1 MDAVSLKKALLD
13 DERVR
18 EVYERIESIVR
29 GRRMH
34 VVEAQL
40 ARMRAR
46 LGDGDALAELETA
59 ERIFRDL
66 EVVFFTAVVQTERAE
81 HLIAAGRA
89 DEARDVLAEAR
100 EAFVRLR
107 AAPWIAR
114 VDASAQR
121 APAVA

>member
-1 MDAVSLKKALLD
+1 MQFACSL
-13 DERVR
+13 
-18 EVYERIESIVR
+18 RIVAGTSGVTSRTI
-29 GRRMH
+29 
-34 VVEAQL
+34 
-40 ARMRAR
+40 
-46 LGDGDALAELETA
+46 
-59 ERIFRDL
+59 
-66 EVVFFTAVVQTERAE
+66 VFFTAVVQTERAE